1 MKNKMD
7 VRILTIMGLGVA
19 LNIIGALIAL
29 TLRLPIYMDSIG
41 TIFIACILGP
51 KFAVITGLCGSLI
64 SGMTF
69 DIYSIYYAPVQ
80 IFTGYLSGLM
90 FEKGFLKGKKTFLGV
105 FIFVL
110 PTSLLSA
117 VITAF
122 LFNGITSSG
131 SSYIVQL
138 LNVLGMNKVL
148 SAFITQIITDYS
160 DKFVGVLVV
169 NFLIQ
174 VVPSSIINKFKL
186 RGQLNNG

>member
-174 VVPSSIINKFKL
+174 VIPSSIINKFKL

>member
-90 FEKGFLKGKKTFLGV
+90 FDKGFLKGKKTFLGV

-174 VVPSSIINKFKL
+174 VIPSSIINKFKL